1 MLRCEASCSVTTD
14 GANHDEVTQE
24 VRGGVQGEGGFGGDT
39 GGRDSS
45 GAGEAPRCASQPD
58 LRLEEAGS
66 GQCCEPFRP
75 WRRRGR
81 RGRGGARAR
90 SGQAL
95 REDRP
100 TDGRTGFLGQEARA
114 MSPPQRRA
122 MVERPAENLSVR
134 RQCELLNVA
143 RSGVYR
149 PKKAPSAEDLA
160 LMRRIDELH
169 LELPFYGSRRMT
181 FELNRSGRA
190 VTRKRVRRLMRVM
203 GIEALVPRPGT
214 SKAAPGHKIYPYLLR
229 GLKIVEPNH
238 VWAADVTYIPMACG
252 FLYLVAIIDWASRA
266 VLAWRL
272 SNTNDASFCA
282 AALEEAL
289 LRFGKPRI
297 FNTDQGST
305 FTAEA
310 FAGKLAAAGVA
321 ISMDGRGRFMDNI
334 FIERLWRSIKYEE
347 VHLKAYADGREA
359 RAGIGSWMTFYN
371 FRRPH
376 QAMNNLTPMAVWR
389 AGMDEIEAAARAV
402 DMPLRL
408 DNANALPTYPQQG
421 SGANRA
427 SAA

>member
-1 MLRCEASCSVTTD
+1 MTKSRKKFDATFKAKIAVEALREDATVPELAKRHGVHPNQIYAWKKQVLDNAASLFAR
-14 GANHDEVTQE
+14 GA
-24 VRGGVQGEGGFGGDT
+24 
-39 GGRDSS
+39 S
-45 GAGEAPRCASQPD
+45 GAGDGEEERARDGQAPRQ
-58 LRLEEAGS
+58 
-66 GQCCEPFRP
+66 
-75 WRRRGR
+75 
-81 RGRGGARAR
+81 
-90 SGQAL
+90 
-95 REDRP
+95 DRP

-114 MSPPQRRA
+114 MSAPDRRA
-122 MVERPAENLSVR
+122 MVERPGEDLSVR
-134 RQCELLNVA
+134 RQCALVGVA

-149 PKKAPSAEDLA
+149 PKPIAEADDLA
-160 LMRRIDELH
+160 VMRRIDELH

-181 FELNRSGRA
+181 FELNKEGRG
-190 VTRKRVRRLMRVM
+190 VNRKRVRRLMRVM

-214 SKAAPGHKIYPYLLR
+214 SKAAPGHKIYPYRLR

-282 AALEEAL
+282 AALGEAL

-310 FAGKLAAAGVA
+310 FTSKLVTAGVV

-347 VHLKAYADGREA
+347 VHLKAYADGCEA
-359 RAGIGSWMTFYN
+359 RSGISSWMNFYN

-376 QAMNNLTPMAVWR
+376 QAMNNQMPMAVWR
-389 AGMDEIEAAARAV
+389 AGMDKIEAAARAV

-408 DNANALPTYPQQG
+408 DNANALPTYPQQKQQE
-421 SGANRA
+421 
-427 SAA
+427 AA